1 MSQELLVEN
10 SGLSL
15 RTVHRIE
22 NGETQSAGDSIK
34 RLSSA
39 LNVITNELIDWQII
53 EDNNVLLLFNL
64 SQLGF
69 IAFPLLGILIPFIIW
84 TSKKDKIKDVD
95 QVGKSILNFQI
106 SWTLLLFFMSI
117 GIVITYKLEL
127 ATNIFFA
134 GILLTFSA
142 MYLMNFIVMIFNTL
156 RYYNENLSNTNLHF
170 PF

>member
-1 MSQELLVEN
+1 
-10 SGLSL
+10 
-15 RTVHRIE
+15 
-22 NGETQSAGDSIK
+22 
-34 RLSSA
+34 
-39 LNVITNELIDWQII
+39 
-53 EDNNVLLLFNL
+53 LLFNL